1 MAIRAEVK
9 TGFAD
14 LDRKLAE
21 LENSVLGGEL
31 VEQSMLAAAQPMAD
45 LAQAKAKR
53 RTGRIAESL
62 RVGTPRSDVSP
73 QRRRRLPKDTVVV
86 VGASAPDAHL
96 LERGSYKDAPQ
107 PFIRPAFEEDK
118 DELFQRF
125 AAELRRRLAE

>member
-45 LAQAKAKR
+45 HAASIAKR
-53 RTGRIAESL
+53 RTGRIAESI

-107 PFIRPAFEEDK
+107 PFIRPAFEAEKK
-118 DELFQRF
+118 DLFKRF
-125 AAELRRRLAE
+125 TAELRRRLAE